1 MAKTTIGSQVR
12 LAALAMM
19 ALAPFATT
27 AHAAPR
33 TIDVVLPLTGATAF
47 LGKAQQA
54 ALVNLE
60 AAITSGIVKADPVHF
75 VFHDDQTSP
84 QNAVQLATGLIAGKP
99 AVILGSSQVAMCNAM
114 APLMKNGPVMFC
126 FSPGIHPATNSFV
139 FTSGVDTKDLAA
151 AMIRYW
157 RMKGVTRLGLITST
171 DASGQD
177 AERNIRALVAL
188 PENKD
193 ITIVGDARFNPGDV
207 SVSAQMQRIKGT
219 DPQALIA
226 WATGGPIATV
236 FKGISEA
243 GLDIP
248 VATTNGNMTYAQMDQ
263 YAAFL
268 PKELYIPSP
277 PFMGT
282 DLGDVSEPQKAA
294 RKAFFDAYRASGITP
309 DSASTLGWDPAMLVL
324 SALSQLGPDATA
336 EQLRAKLAGTT
347 GFIGVNGT
355 YDFPAVP
362 QRGVGEHEA
371 VVTKWNPTARTWQ
384 PVSLAGGVPP
394 KS

>member
-1 MAKTTIGSQVR
+1 MLKI
-12 LAALAMM
+12 LIAALAFG
-19 ALAPFATT
+19 AAST
-27 AHAAPR
+27 ANVQAAPR
-33 TIDVVLPLTGATAF
+33 TIDVILPLTGATAF
-47 LGKAQQA
+47 LGKAQQT
-54 ALVNLE
+54 ALINLQ
-60 AAITSGIVKADPVHF
+60 AAIAAGIIKAEPVNF

-84 QNAVQLATGLIAGKP
+84 QNAVQLATGLVDSKP

-126 FSPGIHPATNSFV
+126 FSPGIHPATGSFV

-193 ITIVGDARFNPGDV
+193 IAIVGDARFNPGDV
-207 SVSAQMQRIKGT
+207 SVSAQIQRIKGT
-219 DPQALIA
+219 NPEALIA

-243 GLDIP
+243 GLEIP

-263 YAAFL
+263 YAAVL

-282 DLGDVSEPQKAA
+282 DLGEVSEPQKTARAQFYAA
-294 RKAFFDAYRASGITP
+294 YKASGIVP

-355 YDFPAVP
+355 YDFPTVP

-371 VVTKWNPTARTWQ
+371 VVTKWNPAAHTWQ

-394 KS
+394 KP